1 MSAPVAN
8 MSPRDRNSFQYSNI
22 NSILFGYH
30 QQTPGIPFMTMVKR
44 HLYPNDPLAEVL
56 ADRQVMSANN
66 DAAMG
71 GRNMAETLEGA
82 TLTPLDVYKFSDSP
96 AGQRVRE
103 MFEQAYT
110 GVAHYDEFARRY
122 AVRVRK
128 LVSDAGLDPDSPE
141 VKRALTTGWMQ
152 VVDTT
157 EEPPENGGRF
167 ISAALLVRN
176 LVAGLYRPSWDSAGE
191 SYTTPH
197 EFMHLITGQG
207 FTRHGEMASNIGWL
221 GAFGKDVWP
230 VVANLLTA
238 QTRFFDMQKEDSEG
252 GDLIEGNKRFRGLV
266 LNEIKE
272 LLGGDGDDFGR
283 TSQALLDELYQDGG
297 VLRTEKSDGLFEGFG
312 WIDPLFPLEAEDL
325 GWGYRQNKEDN
336 TDGLSLSSGGK
347 SSRVVITR
355 DGYNQ
360 RLNRTNE
367 FANQDESKDKD
378 LEELKQEHIKRF
390 GYSYTRV
397 DKDGY
402 DKNPKAIIEIFN
414 DELAYNSLDDLII
427 TIGKGKE
434 GQTKTANTIRK
445 IRKQIEESVK
455 EKDMEFVLE
464 DGPDGFKYYLKKLD
478 MSYIEEEN
486 NERLRLIEKYKSEGL
501 TAIEA
506 TMRAY
511 EDMKNNERFS
521 YGKRFLKNTNED
533 SVSDLSLSS
542 GANDKFKKQLAL
554 IDEAV
559 SRSSS
564 RGVKTSSYQQKDITK
579 ELVDEVEKATL
590 DIESTVKLITEKID
604 EQLDE
609 AYDGNLPEAQKQARI
624 DELLEELESVSVV
637 QESSRL
643 SYLALDKLKG
653 ILSKNER
660 GDSWE
665 YSWPESV
672 HISRNSNG
680 EIIGFAIMAVSA
692 TNMALEY
699 QNRWNGLEDNVDGKV
714 LLIDYL
720 VSLHK
725 EKDTGRTILSSI
737 LNEAKKNNVSLIQI
751 ETTNSSEE
759 YWNKFGFSSPKRNK
773 DWAVNGALPSY
784 SFLNIGTQKETDDK

>member
-1 MSAPVAN
+1 
-8 MSPRDRNSFQYSNI
+8 
-22 NSILFGYH
+22 
-30 QQTPGIPFMTMVKR
+30 
-44 HLYPNDPLAEVL
+44 
-56 ADRQVMSANN
+56 
-66 DAAMG
+66 
-71 GRNMAETLEGA
+71 
-82 TLTPLDVYKFSDSP
+82 
-96 AGQRVRE
+96 
-103 MFEQAYT
+103 
-110 GVAHYDEFARRY
+110 
-122 AVRVRK
+122 
-128 LVSDAGLDPDSPE
+128 
-141 VKRALTTGWMQ
+141 
-152 VVDTT
+152 
-157 EEPPENGGRF
+157 
-167 ISAALLVRN
+167 
-176 LVAGLYRPSWDSAGE
+176 
-191 SYTTPH
+191 
-197 EFMHLITGQG
+197 
-207 FTRHGEMASNIGWL
+207 
-221 GAFGKDVWP
+221 
-230 VVANLLTA
+230 
-238 QTRFFDMQKEDSEG
+238 MQKEDLEG
-252 GDLIEGNKRFRGLV
+252 GDLIEGNKTFRGLV

-283 TSQALLDELYQDGG
+283 KSQALLDELYQGG
-297 VLRTEKSDGLFEGFG
+297 GILRTEKSDGLFEGFG

-325 GWGYRQNKEDN
+325 GWGYKRNREDN
-336 TDGLSLSSGGK
+336 ADGLSLSSG
-347 SSRVVITR
+347 
-355 DGYNQ
+355 
-360 RLNRTNE
+360 
-367 FANQDESKDKD
+367 ANS
-378 LEELKQEHIKRF
+378 
-390 GYSYTRV
+390 
-397 DKDGY
+397 
-402 DKNPKAIIEIFN
+402 
-414 DELAYNSLDDLII
+414 
-427 TIGKGKE
+427 
-434 GQTKTANTIRK
+434 
-445 IRKQIEESVK
+445 
-455 EKDMEFVLE
+455 
-464 DGPDGFKYYLKKLD
+464 
-478 MSYIEEEN
+478 
-486 NERLRLIEKYKSEGL
+486 
-501 TAIEA
+501 
-506 TMRAY
+506 
-511 EDMKNNERFS
+511 
-521 YGKRFLKNTNED
+521 
-533 SVSDLSLSS
+533 
-542 GANDKFKKQLAL
+542 KFKKQLTL

-590 DIESTVKLITEKID
+590 DIESTIKLITEKID

-751 ETTNSSEE
+751 ETTNSSEQ